1 MSDLKKIIKELHEKY
16 IEFSKDIV
24 ITKKEEKIFSAID
37 PIKSPKLLFLER
49 TEILELVKRLEKT
62 KTIKPIDILLF
73 LDTYRSY
80 LYKIKNKHKVHL
92 TEFESFLPS
101 KYAVKTWRKGGVK
114 QNLRFYDRAIFLTLS
129 WSLGFSIFLWVMI
142 SLDEGLTP
150 GLYAPIISFLI
161 ALPFAIWVN
170 FGKGGAAE
178 NEETK
183 KEKWKNYKTSVI
195 HYLQQTNLIYKFHS
209 TRVHFEETITEFD
222 AIVDLDIENIQR
234 NREIEYGHKL
244 LFEIAALL
252 LTDEKKEAS
261 PYLYPNSS
269 YKEQLAK
276 DTAGSHANVIG
287 AKIIKINELSEQL
300 RNEIYK

>member
-1 MSDLKKIIKELHEKY
+1 MSDLKKIIKKLHEKY

-73 LDTYRSY
+73 LDTYSSY

-114 QNLRFYDRAIFLTLS
+114 QNLRFYDRALFLSFS
-129 WSLGFSIFLWVMI
+129 WSLGFAIVGGFANLKDGTDFFNFAFFM
-142 SLDEGLTP
+142 
-150 GLYAPIISFLI
+150 FLI
-161 ALPFAIWVN
+161 VFPIAIWIN
-170 FGKGGAAE
+170 LGKGDTAE

-183 KEKWKNYKTSVI
+183 KEKWKSYKTSVI

-244 LFEIAALL
+244 LFEISALL

-287 AKIIKINELSEQL
+287 AKIIKINELSEQF
-300 RNEIYK
+300 RDN

>member
-1 MSDLKKIIKELHEKY
+1 MSDLKKTIKELHKQY
-16 IEFSKDIV
+16 IELSKDIV
-24 ITKKEEKIFSAID
+24 ITKKEEQIFSAID

-49 TEILELVKRLEKT
+49 TEISELVKRLEKT
-62 KTIKPIDILLF
+62 KTIKPTRIWWF
-73 LDTYRSY
+73 LHTYSSY
-80 LYKIKNKHKVHL
+80 LHEIKNKHKVHL
-92 TEFESFLPS
+92 MEFEPFLPS
-101 KYAVKTWRKGGVK
+101 KYAVKPWRKGGVK
-114 QNLRFYDRAIFLTLS
+114 QNLRFYDRALFLSFS
-129 WSLGFSIFLWVMI
+129 WSLGFAIFG
-142 SLDEGLTP
+142 GLTQSHKEP
-150 GLYAPIISFLI
+150 GFLTFAFFMFLI
-161 ALPFAIWVN
+161 VFPIAIWIN
-170 FGKGGAAE
+170 FGKGDSVE

-287 AKIIKINELSEQL
+287 AKIIKINELSEQF
-300 RNEIYK
+300 RDD